1 MTTQP
6 SQQSHTDN
14 SDEIDL
20 GKLLGILLDAKWLIM
35 LTIFAFAVFGTAFAM
50 LSTPIYKADALIQIE
65 EKSSGG
71 ISSMVGDMGD
81 MFSQE
86 SSATTEVEIIKSR
99 MILGETVD
107 KFNLTT
113 VTSPNYVPIVG
124 KGFARLTG
132 DINYIAVS
140 RFTLPSYANGY
151 AHTIQIIDAEQG
163 TYQLVRDDEHVILQ
177 GKVDELATSDGYSL
191 FVAGFESHNGF
202 EFSIGQRSRLQ
213 AIEWLKSSLSLSE
226 QGKQTGILKL
236 SFEGENKQQI
246 SELLNHIS
254 ETYFLQN
261 VKRNSA
267 EAEKSLSFLE
277 SHLPGI
283 KSELS
288 TYEDVLNNYRQENES
303 IDLGLEAQSALKVM
317 VGLEAQLNQLTFKES
332 DVSQKFTKDHPTYRA
347 VLDKRNILL
356 QEKERLN
363 KQIQKLPKTQ
373 REVLRMT
380 RDVEVNQQ
388 IYIQLLNKVQEL
400 SIIKAGTVGNVRILD
415 DAQAYAGA
423 VKPKKQLIVV
433 LATLLGGM
441 LSVAFVLVKD
451 TFHNGVESPDQI
463 EEIGLSVYAA
473 VPKSDLQIE
482 LSNRFTSKKKQTQGT
497 QALLVESNP
506 ADLSVEAL
514 RGLRTSLH
522 FAMLEAKNNIL
533 MISGPAPGIGK
544 SFISTNFAA
553 VAAKTGQKVLL
564 IDADM
569 RKGYL
574 QQSFGVNWGDG
585 LSDLLI
591 GKKGFAESIKSTPVE
606 NLDIITRGQVPPNPS
621 ELLMH
626 PRFAELME
634 WVSKEYDLVIVDTPP
649 VLAVTDPSIVGA
661 FAGTTLMVARYGQNT
676 IKEIDV
682 ARNRFEQSGIEVKGV
697 IFNAIEKKA
706 SSSYG
711 YGYYNYAYSSD
722 KK

>member
-6 SQQSHTDN
+6 SQQPSSN
-14 SDEIDL
+14 SPDVIDL

-35 LTIFAFAVFGTAFAM
+35 LTTFAFTMFGIAFAL
-50 LSTPIYKADALIQIE
+50 LSTPIYKADSLIQIE
-65 EKSSGG
+65 KKSSGG

-86 SSATTEVEIIKSR
+86 SSVTAEIEIIRSR

-107 KFNLTT
+107 RFNLTT
-113 VTSPNYVPIVG
+113 VTSPIYMPYVG
-124 KGFARLTG
+124 KGVARLKG
-132 DINYIAVS
+132 DINHIEVS
-140 RFTLPSYANGY
+140 RFVLPLYTTG
-151 AHTIQIIDAEQG
+151 AHKIKILDAEQG
-163 TYQLVRDDEHVILQ
+163 TYQLIRDNERVILKGQ
-177 GKVDELATSDGYSL
+177 VGELATAGDYSL
-191 FVAGFESHNGF
+191 FVTGFESTNGF
-202 EFSIGQRSRLQ
+202 EFSIGKRSRLA
-213 AIEWLKSSLSLSE
+213 AIGWLKASLSLSE
-226 QGKQTGILKL
+226 QGRQTGILNL
-236 SFEGENKQQI
+236 SFAGENKQQI
-246 SELLNHIS
+246 SEILNHIS
-254 ETYFLQN
+254 QTYFLQN
-261 VKRNSA
+261 VQRNSA
-267 EAEKSLSFLE
+267 EAEKSLSFLK

-283 KSELS
+283 KSQLNS
-288 TYEDVLNNYRQENES
+288 YEDTLNSYRQKNDS
-303 IDLGLEAQSALKVM
+303 IDLGLEAQTTLRLV
-317 VGLEAQLNQLTFKES
+317 VGLEAQLNELTFKES
-332 DVSQKFTKDHPTYRA
+332 EISQRFTKDHPTYKSL
-347 VLDKRNILL
+347 LDKRNILL
-356 QEKERLN
+356 EEKERLN
-363 KQIQKLPKTQ
+363 KQVQKLPKTQ
-373 REVLRMT
+373 REILRMT

-423 VKPKKQLIVV
+423 IKPKKSLIVV
-433 LATLLGGM
+433 LATLLGGI
-441 LSVAFVLVKD
+441 LSVAFVLVKAA
-451 TFHNGVESPDQI
+451 FHRGVESPDQI
-463 EEIGLSVYAA
+463 EQIGLPVYAA

-482 LSNRFTSKKKQTQGT
+482 LSNRFKSKKRQTKGAE
-497 QALLVESNP
+497 ALLAESNP

-574 QQSFGVNWGDG
+574 QQSFGVNWDNG
-585 LSDLLI
+585 LSDVLS
-591 GKKGFAESIKSTPVE
+591 GKQEFAQSVKTTPVE

-634 WVSKEYDLVIVDTPP
+634 WASKEYDLVIVDTPP

-676 IKEIDV
+676 IKEIEV